1 MKFPLNIKKLYLHF
15 SLVFFVYILDRV
27 TKVYILYLSQNDF
40 GREIFSSRYLNIFPI
55 WNKGISFGL
64 LSYDNLDFYNL
75 ISFLISLIILI
86 LIIMV
91 IKSRG
96 IKRLSLLIIIGGAL
110 GNLHDRII
118 YNGVLDFI
126 DFHIES
132 FHWFIFNVADIFIFF
147 GVIIL
152 IFIELKDNN
161 IGRYENK

>member
-27 TKVYILYLSQNDF
+27 TKVYILHLSQNDF

-126 DFHIES
+126 DFHIGN
-132 FHWFIFNVADIFIFF
+132 FHWFIFNVAVIFIFF

-161 IGRYENK
+161 IGRNENK

>member
-1 MKFPLNIKKLYLHF
+1 
-15 SLVFFVYILDRV
+15 
-27 TKVYILYLSQNDF
+27 
-40 GREIFSSRYLNIFPI
+40 
-55 WNKGISFGL
+55 
-64 LSYDNLDFYNL
+64 
-75 ISFLISLIILI
+75 
-86 LIIMV
+86 MV

-161 IGRYENK
+161 IGRNENK

>member
-27 TKVYILYLSQNDF
+27 TKVYILHLSQNDF

-161 IGRYENK
+161 IGRNENK